1 MSTPNSTRNSA
12 LDSLAGLFE
21 KSIRECRR
29 DLLGVGAFSL
39 VMSLLLLAVPI
50 YMVQVYDRVLG
61 SGSLETLLMLTII
74 TVGALALLAIL
85 DGIRQAIL
93 VRIGIRFEAAVAA
106 PLLAASIK
114 SSSREGSLGIDML
127 REAAQVRSFLA
138 TGGVTAL
145 FDMPFALI
153 FIGVVFLIHP
163 LLGFVC
169 AFGAAILIGL
179 TAVTHWMV
187 RRPFKDASQHSLA
200 ALEQAQA
207 FIRQADLVQAMG
219 IYPEAIA
226 HWGAKH
232 LASLRDWLTIAS
244 RNSALASISKF
255 VRFLIQIAILG
266 LGGYLTLEHEITGGM
281 IFAASLITSR
291 ALQPVEHIIA
301 GWKNI
306 AQARLNLARIRSALA
321 DDSLTRRRLVLP
333 APKGAISV
341 EKLVYQPVPNRRP
354 VLRGVSFELG
364 VGESLGIV
372 GPAGAGK
379 STLARILIGAIEPTA
394 GKVRLD
400 GSEISH
406 WPREALGRHM
416 GYLPQQPEF
425 FPGTIAQNIARM
437 QQDPPDTAV
446 LQAARVSGAND
457 VIVHMPDGYAT
468 EIGHTSFELSGGQ
481 KQRIGLAR
489 AFYGAPRVLV
499 LDEPNA
505 NLDAQGDEAL
515 TNALLAAQGDKVTII
530 IVAQRPSTIRFVD
543 KILVLMDGQ
552 VEVFGTR
559 DEILPRIT
567 SRQMPSNVTRL
578 VPKGPS

>member
-1 MSTPNSTRNSA
+1 MSMPGSTRHSA
-12 LDSLAGLFE
+12 DSFAGLFE
-21 KSIRECRR
+21 RSVRDCKR

-39 VMSLLLLAVPI
+39 VMSLLLLTVPI

-85 DGIRQAIL
+85 DGLRQAIL
-93 VRIGIRFEAAVAA
+93 VRIGMRFEASVAA

-114 SSSREGSLGIDML
+114 ASAREGSYGIDML

-153 FIGVVFLIHP
+153 FIVVVFLIHP

-169 AFGAAILIGL
+169 TLGAVILISL
-179 TAVTHWMV
+179 TALTGWAV
-187 RRPFKDASQHSLA
+187 RRPFKDASQNSLA

-207 FIRQADLVQAMG
+207 FIRQADLVHAMG

-232 LASLRDWLTIAS
+232 LASLRGWLTVAT
-244 RNSALASISKF
+244 RNNILASVSKF
-255 VRFLIQIAILG
+255 VRLLIQIAILG
-266 LGGYLTLEHEITGGM
+266 LGGYLTLKHEITGGM

-291 ALQPVEHIIA
+291 ALQPVESIIA

-306 AQARLNLARIRSALA
+306 AQTRLNLARIRSALA
-321 DDSLTRRRLVLP
+321 DESLARRRLVPP
-333 APKGAISV
+333 APEGAISV
-341 EKLVYQPVPNRRP
+341 EKLVYQPAPNRRP

-379 STLARILIGAIEPTA
+379 STLARILVGTIEPTS

-406 WPREALGRHM
+406 WPREALGQHM

-425 FPGTIAQNIARM
+425 FPGTIAENIARM
-437 QQDPPDTAV
+437 QQNPPDAAV
-446 LQAARVSGAND
+446 LQAARISGANE
-457 VIVHMPDGYAT
+457 VIVHMQDGYAT

-505 NLDAQGDEAL
+505 NLDVQGDEAL
-515 TNALLAAQGDKVTII
+515 TKALLAAQADKVTII
-530 IVAQRPSTIRFVD
+530 IVAQRPSAIRFVD
-543 KILVLMDGQ
+543 KLLVLMDGQ
-552 VEVFGTR
+552 VEAFGAR

-567 SRQMPSNVTRL
+567 SRQVSSNVTRL